1 MLPLNDKEQAII
13 ALVCA
18 GKSNAEIALIMGIS
32 KPVVACY
39 LRVIY
44 PKLDSRNR
52 AEACAQ
58 FTLRRF
64 QEQQHLTRH

>member
-13 ALVCA
+13 ELVCK
-18 GKSNAEIALIMGIS
+18 GKSNADVALIMGIS

-44 PKLDSRNR
+44 PKLDSKNR
-52 AEACAQ
+52 AEAAAK
-58 FTLRRF
+58 FTALKK
-64 QEQQHLTRH
+64 